1 MASCERLLLIGY
13 TFFIILLINDMT
25 LSKTHQKILSIL
37 SHSSRT
43 KNHLARHFFRHHGT
57 QFENAAKRQ
66 AVVVTT
72 KLPTLKAPTARVP
85 ATGTVALPLQPIMT
99 PPMPHPGNLVG
110 STPKPVTGVAPTVVG
125 PTLVGPTAV
134 GPTVVGPT
142 VVGPTVVS
150 PTGIASGTP
159 QKLLPPYTLAPTKN
173 RHVEVPA
180 PIDVIPVQTVPAQ
193 KFVAT
198 AVPSAIQIN
207 RTIDMA
213 NQTHGLLPNLPVF
226 DVTGPQQGVIPVE
239 PVKDAPAQKILQA
252 QVNPLEP
259 LPIMTRPTVTVL
271 QHLVGPKPTRVTLQ
285 SVVVPKRKLVTP
297 QPPLKPLDVIPPH
310 TVPTPMKLLKP
321 LKPIP
326 PYEPHIVHHIPI
338 IPDCKC
344 DPCSNSC
351 DCNTNCSGR

>member
-1 MASCERLLLIGY
+1 MPSCERLIGY
-13 TFFIILLINDMT
+13 TFFIILLISNT
-25 LSKTHQKILSIL
+25 ALSKLHQKRRSKS
-37 SHSSRT
+37 SHLPRT
-43 KNHLARHFFRHHGT
+43 KKHLARPLWKHRDTH
-57 QFENAAKRQ
+57 FENAAKRQ

-72 KLPTLKAPTARVP
+72 KVPTLKAPTTKAPV
-85 ATGTVALPLQPIMT
+85 TGALPLLPIMT
-99 PPMPHPGNLVG
+99 PPLPHPGNLVAT
-110 STPKPVTGVAPTVVG
+110 TPRPVTGVVPTVVA
-125 PTLVGPTAV
+125 PAV
-134 GPTVVGPT
+134 IGPTVVGPT
-142 VVGPTVVS
+142 VVGS
-150 PTGIASGTP
+150 TGGPSGTP
-159 QKLLPPYTLAPTKN
+159 QKLLPPYTLPPRKN
-173 RHVEVPA
+173 PHVEVPA

-193 KFVAT
+193 KFIAT
-198 AVPSAIQIN
+198 AVPTAIRMN

-213 NQTHGLLPNLPVF
+213 NQTHGLLPNLAVF
-226 DVTGPQQGVIPVE
+226 NVSGPQQGVIPVE

-271 QHLVGPKPTRVTLQ
+271 QHLVGPNPTRMTLQ

-326 PYEPHIVHHIPI
+326 PYEPLIVHHIPI